1 MYQNQIM
8 LIFNTDCLLKKNIHV
23 LKTYRGWKKYRYIIS
38 NGIQTICNHGQL
50 GYPPPHPTHPRKNL
64 EILNVKKICCC
75 CN

>member
-50 GYPPPHPTHPRKNL
+50 GYPPPSHTPKEKPRDFKCKENL
-64 EILNVKKICCC
+64 LLL
-75 CN
+75 